1 MPPAPAA
8 GSIEMEV
15 EVVLESFDLSD
26 LLSVLLSLLLSVLSS
41 VLLSVS
47 VVFSSF
53 DVFVSEAVS
62 VAVVEGAVSVAVD
75 SADSVVLSTIEY
87 QYYNERLHGV
97 IGLIPARFSRA
108 SLAIASV
115 FSQDHAE
122 DKVPSSRRVHRTVNT
137 KNRMVKAV
145 GVDVDVDFD
154 VDHCRSRGG
163 RRIKDEENSNPL
175 VERYAS
181 VLKTNPPCTN
191 GLSGARR

>member
-15 EVVLESFDLSD
+15 EVVLWSFDLSD
-26 LLSVLLSLLLSVLSS
+26 LLSVLLSLLVSVLSS

-53 DVFVSEAVS
+53 DVFVLEAVS

-75 SADSVVLSTIEY
+75 SADSVVLSTIKC
-87 QYYNERLHGV
+87 QPCNQRRNER
-97 IGLIPARFSRA
+97 IGSIPARFSRA

-115 FSQDHAE
+115 FSHDHAE
-122 DKVPSSRRVHRTVNT
+122 DRVPSNRKVHKRVNT

-145 GVDVDVDFD
+145 GVNVDVDFD
-154 VDHCRSRGG
+154 VDRCRCR
-163 RRIKDEENSNPL
+163 E
-175 VERYAS
+175 
-181 VLKTNPPCTN
+181 C
-191 GLSGARR
+191 